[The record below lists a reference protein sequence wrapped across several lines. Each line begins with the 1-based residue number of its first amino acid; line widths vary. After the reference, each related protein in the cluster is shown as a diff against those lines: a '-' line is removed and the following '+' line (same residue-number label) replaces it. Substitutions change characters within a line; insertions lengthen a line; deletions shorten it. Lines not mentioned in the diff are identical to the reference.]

1 MTNKNLVDF
10 VASIL
15 DTLEDRG
22 EKYGGMRENHRRIA
36 QQWSATMG
44 HRVTAEQVALM
55 MCQLK
60 ISRLIE
66 TPVHED
72 SIRDLIGYALIYYSL
87 VNEVVTP

>member
-1 MTNKNLVDF
+1 MTNSPLVDF
-10 VASIL
+10 VASVV

-22 EKYGGMRENHRRIA
+22 QGYGSMRETHRRIA

-44 HRVTAEQVALM
+44 KRVTAEQAALM

-66 TPVHED
+66 TPDHED
-72 SIRDLIGYALIYYSL
+72 SIHALVGYALIYWSL
-87 VNEVVTP
+87 VNDQ

>member
-1 MTNKNLVDF
+1 MTNSSPLVDF
-10 VASIL
+10 VASVV

-22 EKYGGMRENHRRIA
+22 KGYGSMRENHRRIA

-44 HRVTAEQVALM
+44 HRVTAEQAALM

-66 TPVHED
+66 TPDHED
-72 SIRDLIGYALIYYSL
+72 SIHDLVGYALIYWSL
-87 VNEVVTP
+87 VNDQ